1 MSLSLH
7 ADFFRQ
13 RWRGQVPMRQ
23 LFWWDLLLVGSLIN
37 VAASVVGLALQASGA
52 PGWLALVLRFAP
64 VPYSLFLLLA
74 VGRSPQR
81 STLIELLAGLW
92 FAVMLLV

>member
-13 RWRGQVPMRQ
+13 RWRGLVPMRQ
-23 LFWWDLLLVGSLIN
+23 LLWWDLLLIGSLIN
-37 VAASVVGLALQASGA
+37 VAASVVGLALLAGGA
-52 PGWLALVLRFAP
+52 PGWLALVVHFAP
-64 VPYSLFLLLA
+64 VPYNLFLLLA

-81 STLIELLAGLW
+81 STLIELMAGLW
-92 FAVMLLV
+92 FVAMLLV